1 MRETV
6 KVLELDKYEIGII
19 INALNEFRNRLLRE
33 KEDTEPVDE
42 VLLKAIDAVIV
53 YLTSRNAP
61 FLTCFFKC
69 HVVHICTSDN
79 ISYYIS
85 STRRIQASKY
95 E

>member
-42 VLLKAIDAVIV
+42 VLLKAIDAPEKKRPLRVLKWKIS
-53 YLTSRNAP
+53 LPNIHLIRNG
-61 FLTCFFKC
+61 
-69 HVVHICTSDN
+69 N
-79 ISYYIS
+79 
-85 STRRIQASKY
+85 
-95 E
+95 